1 MDRIKITDNTG
12 GGNPAEAATAPQP
25 ASSSRLARN
34 PFVIKQGE
42 ANAPRQAEQAEGEP
56 EPQPRQRA
64 APAAAEE
71 RQPNETAAEHRQ
83 RTMKLR
89 FRHQDIEMPEEEV
102 LKLAQK
108 GMSAQK
114 LEERRAQIEAQA
126 RENERRLAF
135 VNDLEFI
142 RTSDP
147 QRFQR
152 AMDVLVNGAASA
164 APQDSDDDG
173 LTQAPAARTVDTALE
188 RRLAALEARNQ
199 QTERALNQRDH
210 ASRVERAIASREYLR
225 QNPEAGEIA
234 QELMEVAL
242 AKGEF
247 DSVED
252 AAPVIE
258 ARVKRLVQGHMEA
271 ERRAQ
276 VAKREAT
283 MPRSQ
288 SVMPNMPRLDSK
300 FTTASARGKPATR
313 QALKDWFGQIRRAV
327 NGTTQD
333 I

>member
-1 MDRIKITDNTG
+1 MDKIKIPDNT
-12 GGNPAEAATAPQP
+12 GGNPAEPVTAPQP
-25 ASSSRLARN
+25 AGTSRLARN
-34 PFVIKQGE
+34 PFVLQRQE
-42 ANAPRQAEQAEGEP
+42 AGAPRQAAEPDDEP
-56 EPQPRQRA
+56 EAPVRQPQPRP
-64 APAAAEE
+64 APASAE
-71 RQPNETAAEHRQ
+71 PTAEQRQ
-83 RTMKLR
+83 RSMKLR

-114 LEERRAQIEAQA
+114 LEERRAQVEALA
-126 RENERRLAF
+126 RENEERLKF
-135 VNDLEFI
+135 VNHLEFI
-142 RTSDP
+142 RTADP
-147 QRFQR
+147 ARFQR
-152 AMDVLVNGAASA
+152 AIDLLVTGGAVPQA
-164 APQDSDDDG
+164 QDSDGDG
-173 LTQAPAARTVDTALE
+173 LTEPQPARTVDTALE

-276 VAKREAT
+276 VAKREAS

-288 SVMPNMPRLDSK
+288 SVMPNMPRLDPK
-300 FTTASARGKPATR
+300 FATSAARGKPATR
-313 QALKDWFGQIRRAV
+313 QALKDWMGQIRRAV
-327 NGTTQD
+327 SGTTND